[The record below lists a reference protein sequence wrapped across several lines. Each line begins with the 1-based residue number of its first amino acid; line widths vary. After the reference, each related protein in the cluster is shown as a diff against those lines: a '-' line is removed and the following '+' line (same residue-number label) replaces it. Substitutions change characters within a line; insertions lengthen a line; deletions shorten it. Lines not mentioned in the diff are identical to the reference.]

1 MIVAALEARGIPVS
15 YLLFEGEQHG
25 FRKAENVIA
34 ALEAEL
40 AFFGAMLEFVPADE
54 LPPLDIRR

>member
-1 MIVAALEARGIPVS
+1 VS
-15 YLLFEGEQHG
+15 YLLFEGKQHG